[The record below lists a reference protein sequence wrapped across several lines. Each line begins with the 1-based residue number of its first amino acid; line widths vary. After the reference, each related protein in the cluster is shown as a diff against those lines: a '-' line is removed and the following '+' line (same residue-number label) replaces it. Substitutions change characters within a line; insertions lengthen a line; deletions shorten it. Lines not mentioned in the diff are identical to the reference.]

1 MTALLGRS
9 GDTIFALSSGAGR
22 AAVAV
27 LRLSGPASAA
37 IVKAVCGRLPA
48 PRRAVLADFQNPASG
63 ERIDRGLVIFF
74 EGPASFTGEDGAELH
89 AHGGRAVVAA
99 LIEALSA
106 CPGMRAAEAGEFSR
120 RALMNGKLDLAQI
133 EGLGDLVAAET
144 ERQRRQALRQTEGA
158 LGRETAGWRAALLEA
173 AARIEARIDFSD
185 EGEVAAAP
193 ELELAG
199 LLSPVVAALDAE
211 LKAAKAG
218 ERLREGL
225 VIVVAGP
232 PNAGKST
239 LVNALARRD
248 VAIVSEEA
256 GTTRDAIEVALDLG
270 GYAVTLIDTA
280 GLRETGDRVERIGVA
295 RALERAARADL
306 TLWLSEAAAPTP
318 PDARLQG
325 PVWRVLTKADLAPQP
340 WPVDADLAL
349 SAATGGNLDSLL
361 QRLTRFAE
369 EASGDGR
376 EGLITRERHRRAVA
390 DAAHA
395 LRPLLE
401 GPALPEEIAAEHVRQ
416 ALFALERLIGRVD
429 VEDVLGDIFSR
440 FCIGK

>member
-1 MTALLGRS
+1 MGRS